1 MKKKYALYKLC
12 GFNLLYIFF
21 AVFTFW
27 GFQPSGMF
35 LSFVRDT
42 EIADL
47 MPFIM
52 NFLIMPYLIV
62 ISYCCVFMFYYLHKN
77 ALDVLP
83 YKKAD
88 IFRAIF
94 RMAGILLLLVMISKS
109 VGLTRQLEYS
119 FMLSPYYNNIFE
131 TEIQQILCWLSIIAE
146 ALAGAL
152 FTVFFTSYIM
162 RRRFSSVYA
171 YVFTSIIAGVILA
184 LPCALIVTA
193 IKYIPL
199 NIISIVC
206 FAVFIIAEFIVVH
219 LCYKKEES
227 KLL

>member
-1 MKKKYALYKLC
+1 
-12 GFNLLYIFF
+12 
-21 AVFTFW
+21 
-27 GFQPSGMF
+27 
-35 LSFVRDT
+35 
-42 EIADL
+42 
-47 MPFIM
+47 
-52 NFLIMPYLIV
+52 
-62 ISYCCVFMFYYLHKN
+62 MFYYLHKN

-119 FMLSPYYNNIFE
+119 FMLSPYYNNFFE

-206 FAVFIIAEFIVVH
+206 FAVFIIAEFIAVH
-219 LCYKKEES
+219 LFYKKEES

>member
-1 MKKKYALYKLC
+1 MKKKYALYKSC

-21 AVFTFW
+21 AVLTFW

-35 LSFVRDT
+35 LSFVR
-42 EIADL
+42 EIEISA
-47 MPFIM
+47 PFIM
-52 NFLIMPYLIV
+52 NFLILPYLLV
-62 ISYCCVFMFYYLHKN
+62 ISYCCVFMFYYFHKN
-77 ALDVLP
+77 TLDVLP
-83 YKKAD
+83 YKKSD

-109 VGLTRQLEYS
+109 VGLTRQLEYA
-119 FMLSPYYNNIFE
+119 FMLSPYYNNIFV

-162 RRRFSSVYA
+162 SRRFSSIYA
-171 YVFTSIIAGVILA
+171 YVFTCIIAGVILA
-184 LPCALIVTA
+184 IPCALIVTA

-206 FAVFIIAEFIVVH
+206 FASFIIAEFIAVQ

>member
-12 GFNLLYIFF
+12 GFNLLYLFF

-35 LSFVRDT
+35 LSFVRDA

-47 MPFIM
+47 LPFIM

-62 ISYCCVFMFYYLHKN
+62 ISYCCVFMFYYFHKN

-109 VGLTRQLEYS
+109 VGLTRQLEYA
-119 FMLSPYYNNIFE
+119 FMLSPYYKI
-131 TEIQQILCWLSIIAE
+131 
-146 ALAGAL
+146 
-152 FTVFFTSYIM
+152 
-162 RRRFSSVYA
+162 FSSRRYSRFYA
-171 YVFTSIIAGVILA
+171 GCPLSQRVWRERCLRCFSLHTLCAAVSPPYMHTFLPA
-184 LPCALIVTA
+184 LLR
-193 IKYIPL
+193 
-199 NIISIVC
+199 
-206 FAVFIIAEFIVVH
+206 E
-219 LCYKKEES
+219 
-227 KLL
+227 

>member
-35 LSFVRDT
+35 LSFVRDA

-83 YKKAD
+83 YKKTD

-109 VGLTRQLEYS
+109 VGLTRQLEYA

-131 TEIQQILCWLSIIAE
+131 SEIQQILCWMSIIAE
-146 ALAGAL
+146 AMTGAL

-162 RRRFSSVYA
+162 RRSFSSVYA
-171 YVFTSIIAGVILA
+171 YVVTCIIAGVILS

-199 NIISIVC
+199 NIISIIF
-206 FAVFIIAEFIVVH
+206 FAVFIIAEFIAVH
-219 LCYKKEES
+219 LFYKKEEA
-227 KLL
+227 KLP